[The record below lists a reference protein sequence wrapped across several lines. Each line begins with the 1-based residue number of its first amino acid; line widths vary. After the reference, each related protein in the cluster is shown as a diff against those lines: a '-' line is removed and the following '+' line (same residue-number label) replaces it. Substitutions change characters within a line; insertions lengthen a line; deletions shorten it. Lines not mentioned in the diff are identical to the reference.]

1 MELFQAG
8 VDRSLIA
15 IWLGHESL
23 DTTQIYL
30 DANLQ
35 LKEAVLD
42 RLNPVRSK
50 PGRYRPDD
58 KLLAYLKTL

>member
-1 MELFQAG
+1 MDIQAG
-8 VDRSLIA
+8 DDRALIA

-35 LKEAVLD
+35 LKEAVL
-42 RLNPVRSK
+42 NKVSPAQSK
-50 PGRYRPDD
+50 PGRYRPND
-58 KLLAYLKTL
+58 KLLIFLKGL

>member
-1 MELFQAG
+1 MELLQAG

-30 DANLQ
+30 DATSL
-35 LKEAVLD
+35 
-42 RLNPVRSK
+42 
-50 PGRYRPDD
+50 
-58 KLLAYLKTL
+58 

>member
-1 MELFQAG
+1 M
-8 VDRSLIA
+8 IA

-35 LKEAVLD
+35 LKEAFLEKM
-42 RLNPVRSK
+42 NPMQSK
-50 PGRYRPDD
+50 PGRYRPS
-58 KLLAYLKTL
+58 KFRQRLHLREQGHFAAF

>member
-1 MELFQAG
+1 M
-8 VDRSLIA
+8 DRSLIA

-35 LKEAVLD
+35 LKEAVLN
-42 RLNPVRSK
+42 RVNPVRQSK
-50 PGRYRPDD
+50 PGRYRATDT
-58 KLLAYLKTL
+58 LMAYLKTL

>member
-1 MELFQAG
+1 

-35 LKEAVLD
+35 LKEAVLNKV
-42 RLNPVRSK
+42 NPVRSK
-50 PGRYRPDD
+50 PGRYCLDD
-58 KLLAYLKTL
+58 QLLA

>member
-35 LKEAVLD
+35 MKEAVLN

-50 PGRYRPDD
+50 PSRYRPDD
-58 KLLAYLKTL
+58 QLLAYLKTL

>member
-1 MELFQAG
+1 
-8 VDRSLIA
+8 LIA

-35 LKEAVLD
+35 LKEVIGPL
-42 RLNPVRSK
+42 
-50 PGRYRPDD
+50 
-58 KLLAYLKTL
+58 

>member
-1 MELFQAG
+1 MEFLQAG

-30 DANLQ
+30 DANLAM
-35 LKEAVLD
+35 KEEILEKMRPLRVD
-42 RLNPVRSK
+42 QVDTDQTINP
-50 PGRYRPDD
+50 
-58 KLLAYLKTL
+58 